1 VAPNLKIQFELI
13 AWAAINRKGHYNTS
27 HVHPMATWSGMYYVD
42 PGDKPLNGPGAVL
55 EFEHPIQA
63 MVMKFSSLD
72 APCAS
77 RKPQDGRNALSLA
90 QPSTPWRVP
99 LVVPRIPKKAAKPW
113 LSTGQIGEGGIRTL
127 QTVFHLHL
135 SPPLEGRRNW
145 RLEPGFDAIMAAAV
159 VPDSGQQTGA
169 S

>member
-63 MVMKFSSLD
+63 MVMKFFPSL
-72 APCAS
+72 
-77 RKPQDGRNALSLA
+77 L
-90 QPSTPWRVP
+90 PSTL
-99 LVVPRIPKKAAKPW
+99 LVRPGSPR
-113 LSTGQIGEGGIRTL
+113 T
-127 QTVFHLHL
+127 
-135 SPPLEGRRNW
+135 
-145 RLEPGFDAIMAAAV
+145 AV
-159 VPDSGQQTGA
+159 MPFR
-169 S
+169 